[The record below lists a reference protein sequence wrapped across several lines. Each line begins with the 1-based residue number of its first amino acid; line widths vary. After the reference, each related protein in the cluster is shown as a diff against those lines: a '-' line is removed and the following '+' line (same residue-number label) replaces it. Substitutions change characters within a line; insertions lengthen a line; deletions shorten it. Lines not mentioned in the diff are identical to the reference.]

1 MIFAKWV
8 LQPGDSGKVTLT
20 LTGTGEPYENYFGCS
35 VVIDGTEYYTAQTL
49 EVDAGTEV
57 LCHCSGRRGGEIY
70 LNGDMLSAGTD
81 ATYTANKNAT
91 IEFDTS
97 GASYYLRITEI

>member
-1 MIFAKWV
+1 MIFHDWSLWPKA
-8 LQPGDSGKVTLT
+8 GGKITLT
-20 LTGTGEPYENYFGCS
+20 LTGTGEPYENFFGCS
-35 VVIDGTEYYTAQTL
+35 IVINGVEYYTAQTL
-49 EVDAGTEV
+49 
-57 LCHCSGRRGGEIY
+57 GGEIY

>member
-1 MIFAKWV
+1 MIFHDWSLWPKA
-8 LQPGDSGKVTLT
+8 GGKITLT
-20 LTGTGEPYENYFGCS
+20 LT
-35 VVIDGTEYYTAQTL
+35 
-49 EVDAGTEV
+49 DAGTEV
-57 LCHCSGRRGGEIY
+57 LCRCSGRRGGEIY